1 MSPKPKTVLIVD
13 DDEGMRDT
21 LTAILKR
28 EYLVLTAATGEEGL
42 SVLKR
47 EDVDLIL
54 LDIRLPGINGLEML
68 TIVKENYSL
77 VEVIM
82 VSALNEVEV
91 AVTAMKQ
98 GAYHYITKEFD
109 YDGLRS
115 LVRNALERQDLSRQ
129 LISLH
134 AQVAEQGDREFVL
147 GPSRAMREIVDL
159 AQKVARLPATV
170 LIQGESGTGKELL
183 ARLLHRESGRG
194 DAPFIAVNLAAV
206 PRDLVESNLFG
217 HERGAFTG
225 AMRQQLGKFEL
236 AAGGTLFLDE
246 IADLGL
252 DLQAK
257 LLRAIQE
264 GEIERVGGTKP
275 IKTEFRLV
283 VATNIDLDRAVK
295 DGKFRDDL
303 YYRINVIPFK
313 MPPLR
318 ERVEDIPGFVTL
330 FLERY
335 NTRFRKQ
342 ISGISDSALRIL
354 QDPDGP
360 TVAGQH
366 PRAREPDRASGRGDR
381 QDHADRGGSAVRVSP
396 RPSRPPSGGQ
406 DRTAAGR
413 MRHVRAQLHPPS
425 AREDRV
431 ERVGRS
437 ALPGCAAQH
446 AEAQDG
452 PARGQGAR
460 QAVPADLRA
469 RARITT
475 HFRPPIHPAGRR
487 QPPPGPFITGLWPG
501 LAEALAKADC
511 SWVTHSQ
518 FASSS
523 RPSRGPRQ
531 GICVAYFSDRTQG
544 RGVLVSANKST

>member
-1 MSPKPKTVLIVD
+1 MSQKTKTVLIVD

-28 EYLVLTAATGEEGL
+28 DYLVLTAATGEEGL
-42 SVLKR
+42 AVLKR
-47 EDVDLIL
+47 KDVNLIL
-54 LDIRLPGINGLEML
+54 LDVRLPGIGGLELL

-82 VSALNEVEV
+82 VSALNEVDV
-91 AVTAMKQ
+91 AVAAMKQ

-115 LVRNALERQDLSRQ
+115 LVRNAFERQDLSRQ
-129 LISLH
+129 LVTLN

-194 DAPFIAVNLAAV
+194 SAPFIAVNLSAV

-217 HERGAFTG
+217 HEQGAFTG
-225 AMRQQLGKFEL
+225 ALRQQLGKFEL

-246 IADLGL
+246 IADLVL

-264 GEIERVGGTKP
+264 GEIERVGGTKL

-283 VATNIDLDRAVK
+283 VATNVDLDRAVK
-295 DGKFRDDL
+295 EGKFRDDL

-318 ERVEDIPGFVTL
+318 ERVEDMPELVKL
-330 FLERY
+330 FLDRY
-335 NTRFRKQ
+335 NVRFRKQ
-342 ISGISDSALRIL
+342 IWGISDSALKVLMDQQWPGNVRELENLIERLVAVTDKTTLTEEDLPFEYHLARLDNHPEGKAELL
-354 QDPDGP
+354 Q
-360 TVAGQH
+360 
-366 PRAREPDRASGRGDR
+366 
-381 QDHADRGGSAVRVSP
+381 
-396 RPSRPPSGGQ
+396 
-406 DRTAAGR
+406 AAC
-413 MRHVRAQLHPPS
+413 
-425 AREDRV
+425 DTF
-431 ERVGRS
+431 ERNFI
-437 ALPGCAAQH
+437 
-446 AEAQDG
+446 
-452 PARGQGAR
+452 
-460 QAVPADLRA
+460 LRA
-469 RARITT
+469 LEKTA
-475 HFRPPIHPAGRR
+475 
-487 QPPPGPFITGLWPG
+487 
-501 LAEALAKADC
+501 
-511 SWVTHSQ
+511 
-518 FASSS
+518 
-523 RPSRGPRQ
+523 
-531 GICVAYFSDRTQG
+531 
-544 RGVLVSANKST
+544 